1 MNESYAPANK
11 CLPLGYK
18 KPLIKAWLTG
28 KKLYLGE
35 TTLGNRYFML
45 TVFNDAP
52 RFMDLITG
60 TMYELKG
67 RCLSSS
73 YLHIKTIARIQPDLN
88 KLATELKQKAG

>member
-1 MNESYAPANK
+1 MNESYAPANR
-11 CLPLGYK
+11 CLPLGHK
-18 KPLIKAWLTG
+18 KHLIKAWLND

-35 TTLGNRYFML
+35 TNIGNRYFML
-45 TVFNDAP
+45 TNFNDAP

-88 KLATELKQKAG
+88 KLAHELKQKAG